1 MSEET
6 QDMKKP
12 EAEKQPEPSE
22 SSEAAPKEQEQKPAE
37 QKEASSEKKE
47 EKKPAPDPKAEEIAA
62 LKKQNAELQGQ
73 VDKLKN
79 AYARA
84 YADTENTRRRLTNE
98 FDQHMKYH
106 IADFA
111 KEILPCIDNCE
122 RALAVKAAD
131 TNDENYR
138 KAFEKVLKSLTAA
151 LKKEGVE
158 EIEADGKEYDPN
170 LMQAMMTE
178 HVEGVKPGMVT
189 QVLQKGYKLKDRLLR
204 AAMVK
209 VSE

>member
-6 QDMKKP
+6 QEMKKP

-22 SSEAAPKEQEQKPAE
+22 SRETAPKEQEQKEP
-37 QKEASSEKKE
+37 SSEKKPE
-47 EKKPAPDPKAEEIAA
+47 ASEQKAAPDPKAEELAA
-62 LKKQNAELQGQ
+62 LKKQNADLQEQ

-122 RALAVKAAD
+122 RALAVKPSD

-138 KAFEKVLKSLTAA
+138 KAFEMVLKSLTAA

-158 EIEADGKEYDPN
+158 EIEAEGKEYDPN